1 MNSRNEFKIQ
11 TSVWINKS
19 YSAVLKGPAVH
30 QVQCAPGI
38 FRRVPVAPRE
48 RVYHLRSDKGA
59 AAGCSRHNDYPM
71 DDLAHRFV
79 NLSMVSKPNIK
90 VRGCNEPF
98 FASNLKYYP
107 HLPQPARVR
116 YYQTYA
122 EIKEMMTLEKIPE
135 EPANSE
141 EHEILDCSK
150 TVELPDEPIRSAP
163 NRRYSMSR
171 GRKGIHTDVALANI
185 FQSAGNNLLRQPPPS
200 IQRQFQVRDSL
211 LSRLA
216 NRHEELHGGGL
227 NGPRRLQPDWCPT
240 EIDVN
245 VTTTEPSKP
254 DVLFFLD

>member
-90 VRGCNEPF
+90 
-98 FASNLKYYP
+98 
-107 HLPQPARVR
+107 PARVR